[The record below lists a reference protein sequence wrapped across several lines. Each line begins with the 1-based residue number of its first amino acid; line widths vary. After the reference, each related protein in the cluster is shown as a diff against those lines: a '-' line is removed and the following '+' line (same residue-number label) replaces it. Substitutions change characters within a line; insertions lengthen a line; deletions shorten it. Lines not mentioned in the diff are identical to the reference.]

1 MKPIPMDIT
10 TIKRDF
16 DLTQGFA
23 WIELEINGEEMTLQL
38 CLEER
43 QRKDKGA
50 KEGHIKQFLNCK
62 GQSGFDWGLCA
73 EANSNAVKELGE
85 GPCWDL
91 LKKELRKVGVLPT
104 KEK

>member
-1 MKPIPMDIT
+1 MNINI
-10 TIKRDF
+10 IKRDF
-16 DLTQGFA
+16 DLIQGFA
-23 WIELEINGEEMTLQL
+23 WIELEIDGEEMTLQL

-43 QRKDKGA
+43 QRKG
-50 KEGHIKQFLNCK
+50 EGHIKQFLNCK

-91 LKKELRKVGVLPT
+91 LKKELRKVGVLPV

>member
-1 MKPIPMDIT
+1 MNINI
-10 TIKRDF
+10 IKRDF
-16 DLTQGFA
+16 DLIQGFA
-23 WIELEINGEEMTLQL
+23 WIELEINGDEMTLQL
-38 CLEER
+38 CLEE
-43 QRKDKGA
+43 GA
-50 KEGHIKQFLNCK
+50 KGRKKHIKQFLNCK

-73 EANSNAVKELGE
+73 EANSNAVDALGE